1 MRFIVTGGAG
11 FIGSN
16 IVKLLV
22 QNKHE
27 VIVIDNLHTGKKENL
42 ESVYEKIQFY
52 NIDIRHKEK
61 LNKIVKNC
69 DGIFHQA
76 ALTVVSESFKIPN
89 EYYDVNVIGTKN
101 IFEIAEKEKIKVVFA
116 SSSSIYGNVNKIPI
130 LENSEK
136 NPINPYGK
144 TKLDDEILAEQFTNK
159 NNKIVGLRYFNVFG
173 FGQTGSY
180 AGVITKFMNAL
191 SNVRSPIIFGNGEQI
206 RDFVYVLDI
215 AKANL
220 AVMESNLDSGF
231 LNVGTGKVISI
242 KNLAE
247 LMTTIYDLKLIPK
260 YEPSLPGDVKQS
272 QADTSKMNDLI
283 GWKYETELEDGLK
296 QIIKNE
302 I

>member
-27 VIVIDNLHTGKKENL
+27 VTVIDNLHTGKKENL
-42 ESVYEKIQFY
+42 ESVYDKIQFY
-52 NIDIRHKEK
+52 NVDIRDKEK
-61 LNKIVKNC
+61 LNKIIKNC

-76 ALTVVSESFKIPN
+76 ALTVVSESFKIPD

-101 IFEIAEKEKIKVVFA
+101 IFEIAEKENTKVVFA
-116 SSSSIYGNVNKIPI
+116 SSSSIYGDVNKIPI

-191 SNVRSPIIFGNGEQI
+191 SNVRSPVIFGNGEQI

-247 LMTTIYDLKLIPK
+247 LMTTIYDLKLLPK